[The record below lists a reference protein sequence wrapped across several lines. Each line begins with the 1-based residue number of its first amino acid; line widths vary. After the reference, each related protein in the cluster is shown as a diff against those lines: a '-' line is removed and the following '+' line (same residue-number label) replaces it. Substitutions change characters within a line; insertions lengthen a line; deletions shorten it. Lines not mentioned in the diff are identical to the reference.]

1 MYAVTRESAQAAR
14 EAENRTNFVNEKGK
28 YVGQFTKA
36 ERIVASTGTEG
47 IGFSFKGHDGV
58 LSNFSLYTR
67 KKDGELLRDYG
78 IVVSIMTVLGIREIQ
93 PKRSKI
99 QEYDKEA
106 GGVVE
111 RDGEQFVELLNKD
124 IGCLFIMEEYERDG
138 GGTGW
143 GARLNAVFRASDE
156 LVASEILDRKTR
168 PEKLPYL
175 IESLRDRPLKKRT
188 NGHARPAGS
197 RGAEDDYYGGH
208 AGAPDDI
215 PF

>member
-14 EAENRTNFVNEKGK
+14 DAENRTNFINEKGK

-36 ERIVASTGTEG
+36 ERIFASTKTEG
-47 IGFSFKGHDGV
+47 IAFSFQGKDGV
-58 LSNFSLYTR
+58 LSNFTVYTR
-67 KKDGELLRDYG
+67 KQNGEQLRDFG
-78 IVVSIMTVLGIREIQ
+78 LVVSIMTVLGVREMQ
-93 PKRSKI
+93 PKRTKI
-99 QEYDKEA
+99 KEFDREA

-156 LVASEILDRKTR
+156 LVASEILDRKTH

-175 IESLRDRPLKKRT
+175 IESLRDRPLKKR
-188 NGHARPAGS
+188 NGHSRPSGS

-208 AGAPDDI
+208 DGAPDDI